1 MHPQAIDITIGDS
14 CSWLNPTDQDS
25 VSQCVDV
32 TFSNLLNDPEGNKC
46 CNSHQGRSKCPK
58 DLPVMCENRDCAG
71 GNDYCCSATNCTT
84 SGGPR
89 ICGIGTYFSK
99 KRV

>member
-1 MHPQAIDITIGDS
+1 MQPQAINITIGAF

-25 VSQCVDV
+25 VSQCVDG
-32 TFSNLLNDPEGNKC
+32 TFCNWNTDPAGVKC
-46 CNSHQGRSKCPK
+46 CNSHKGRGKCPK
-58 DLPVMCENRDCAG
+58 DLPMMCANKDCAG

-89 ICGIGTYFSK
+89 LCKNLSLIHI
-99 KRV
+99 